1 MPDHRS
7 TMDSAFICN
16 QIAQSKPRQI
26 IQVGIDELTLTLCQ
40 ANSKLDG
47 SELILV
53 DFKREGIEGDGI
65 GTLCHPDLSDFEDDN
80 VERLDAPVDEALP
93 DLCFQDRKIDFAIIN
108 LSARFDEVLVAFYY
122 LNKMMSPGASLIIT
136 HADKPVMRR
145 LCRHIVRES
154 GFSIQDSIGGE
165 IAKASLSRM
174 FRQRFQQ
181 VPALIRNQIEKL
193 INPALLS
200 SDEDE
205 GIQGT
210 TLALL
215 KPLSVQVSSP
225 DFDTQMNMDFD
236 TLLQSIMED

>member
-16 QIAQSKPRQI
+16 LIAQSEPKQI
-26 IQVGIDELTLTLCQ
+26 LQVGTDELTLRLCQ
-40 ANSKLDG
+40 ANSQLSN
-47 SELILV
+47 SELTLV
-53 DFKREGIEGDGI
+53 DFKKSDEQA
-65 GTLCHPDLSDFEDDN
+65 LSHPDLSDFEQDC
-80 VERLDAPVDEALP
+80 VERLEAPVDEALP

-108 LSARFDEVLVAFYY
+108 LSPRFDEVLVAFYY
-122 LNKMMSPGASLIIT
+122 LNKMMNPGATLIIT
-136 HADKPVMRR
+136 HADNPIMRR
-145 LCRHIVRES
+145 LCRHVVRES
-154 GFSIQDSIGGE
+154 GYDIKSSIGGE

-181 VPALIRNQIEKL
+181 VPALIRNQIEKV

-200 SDEDE
+200 SDEDA

-215 KPLSVQVSSP
+215 KPMTSAVKTN
-225 DFDTQMNMDFD
+225 DFETQMNMDFD

>member
-16 QIAQSKPRQI
+16 QITQSKPKQI
-26 IQVGIDELTLTLCQ
+26 LQVGLDELTLTLCQ

-47 SELILV
+47 SELTLV
-53 DFKREGIEGDGI
+53 DFKLKDTE
-65 GTLCHPDLSDFEDDN
+65 TLCHPDLSDFESDN
-80 VERLDAPVDEALP
+80 VERLDAAVDEALP

-108 LSARFDEVLVAFYY
+108 LSTRFDEVLVAFYY
-122 LNKMMSPGASLIIT
+122 LNKMMNPGANLIIT
-136 HADKPVMRR
+136 HADKPIMRR

-154 GFSIQDSIGGE
+154 GFDIQDSIGGE

-210 TLALL
+210 TLSLL
-215 KPLSVQVSSP
+215 KPLNAKLSSP
-225 DFDTQMNMDFD
+225 DSDTQMNMDFD